1 MEKTRAKAVFISSV
15 AFSAASR
22 VLASTTSRTRVAIA
36 VLAAVASS
44 ALGSKPFSASCSALQ
59 WRRADVA
66 STASSRSHKSSGG
79 SSTSPV
85 TWDPTARS
93 IARSHARVASPTRV
107 LRSSA
112 THAARSF
119 SKSSVTRLATARHVS
134 RSDSPASEE
143 STPESA
149 SPGGVCPGRRRLS
162 SSGTAS
168 ATAFAHS
175 SRASLVAPAET
186 NAKESFE
193 AAIAFRNLRSS
204 FSRTRFRC
212 SNAMGLSAWTSLARS
227 SSRLATLT
235 LSSKYCAS
243 SSYPRSAMIACAA
256 SFNPRPGA
264 TELPSTELLSD
275 ASSRPSDIAASLA
288 AAISSHLTVATITL
302 CAGRSRSLSPT
313 TAFQVSRRETTRPL
327 AGTLLPSAT
336 GHRVSRRFGSAK
348 RPYRALLSSMN

>member
-1 MEKTRAKAVFISSV
+1 M
-15 AFSAASR
+15 
-22 VLASTTSRTRVAIA
+22 
-36 VLAAVASS
+36 
-44 ALGSKPFSASCSALQ
+44 
-59 WRRADVA
+59 
-66 STASSRSHKSSGG
+66 
-79 SSTSPV
+79 SPV

-93 IARSHARVASPTRV
+93 IVRSHARVASPTRV

-134 RSDSPASEE
+134 MSDSPSD
-143 STPESA
+143 STPTFDS
-149 SPGGVCPGRRRLS
+149 SSSVCPGRRRLS

-204 FSRTRFRC
+204 FSPTCFRC
-212 SNAMGLSAWTSLARS
+212 ACAMGLSVWTSLARS

-264 TELPSTELLSD
+264 ATAPSGATELMSD
-275 ASSRPSDIAASLA
+275 ASSRPSHIAASLA
-288 AAISSHLTVATITL
+288 PAISSHLTVATITL
-302 CAGRSRSLSPT
+302 CAGRSRSLSPI
-313 TAFQVSRRETTRPL
+313 TAFHVSRRETTRPL

-348 RPYRALLSSMN
+348 RPYRALASSMN